1 MATIVIDPGHT
12 GGYNQGICYGYYEGN
27 AMLTLAKYLGDKL
40 TYMGADVRYT
50 RTTNTQN
57 PSLAERGGM
66 AVNADL
72 FISLHSDA
80 SDNAN
85 ARGVTSYYSVRLPD
99 TEPFATDIGTA
110 AANVMGNQFR
120 GSLSM
125 YSTTYPPQ
133 DYFGVLRAAVAAG
146 AKNAFLIE
154 HGFHTNQTDCLLLSD
169 DAVLRQIADAEAAV
183 IAQHLGLRLVT
194 ECLLNYTVQSGD
206 TLYEIARKFNITWQ
220 SIAAAN
226 NIASPYLI
234 SPGRQLAIPISSE
247 TAMSCRL
254 VYTVKPGDSLY
265 SIARKYGVTWEAIAA
280 ANNITSP
287 YTIAVGRQL
296 TVPLPAGSQTSC
308 QFIYTVQFGDSLYS
322 IAQKYGVAWEA
333 IASINEI
340 YQPFTIAPGQ
350 CLIIPLSRA

>member
-40 TYMGADVRYT
+40 TSMGADVKYT

-66 AVNADL
+66 AEDADL

-85 ARGVTSYYSVRLPD
+85 ARGVTSFFSVRLPE

-120 GSLSM
+120 GSLSV
-125 YSTTYPPQ
+125 YSTTFPTQ

-154 HGFHTNQTDCLLLSD
+154 HGFHTNELDCLLLSD

-183 IAQHLGLRLVT
+183 IAQHLGLVTGCRLS
-194 ECLLNYTVQSGD
+194 YIVQSGD
-206 TLYEIARKFNITWQ
+206 TLYGIARKFNVTWQ

-226 NIASPYLI
+226 NISSPYVI
-234 SPGRQLAIPISSE
+234 SPGQPLAIPISSE
-247 TAMSCRL
+247 TAMSCRF
-254 VYTVKPGDSLY
+254 VYTVKTGDSLY
-265 SIARKYGVTWEAIAA
+265 SIARKYGVTWQAIAV

-287 YTIAVGRQL
+287 YIITVGRQL
-296 TVPLPAGSQTSC
+296 IIPLPAGSETNC
-308 QFIYTVQFGDSLYS
+308 QFIYTVQSGDSLYS
-322 IAQKYGVAWEA
+322 IAQKYGVTWEA
-333 IASINEI
+333 IASTNEI
-340 YQPFTIAPGQ
+340 LYPFSIVPGQ
-350 CLIIPLSRA
+350 CLIIPLPKI

>member
-1 MATIVIDPGHT
+1 MTTIVIDPGHT

-27 AMLTLAKYLGDKL
+27 AMLTLAMYLGDRL
-40 TYMGADVRYT
+40 MSMGANVKYT
-50 RTTNTQN
+50 RTTNTEN

-66 AVNADL
+66 AENADL

-85 ARGVTSYYSVRLPD
+85 ARGVTSFFSVQLPN

-110 AANVMGNQFR
+110 VANVMGNQFR

-125 YSTTYPPQ
+125 YSTTFPTQ

-154 HGFHTNQTDCLLLSD
+154 HGFHTNELDCLLLSD

-183 IAQHLGLRLVT
+183 IAQHLGLVT
-194 ECLLNYTVQSGD
+194 ACLLSYTVQPGD

-226 NIASPYLI
+226 NITSPYVI
-234 SPGRQLAIPISSE
+234 SPGQQLAIPILSE
-247 TAMSCRL
+247 TTISCRF
-254 VYTVKPGDSLY
+254 VYTVKIGDSLY
-265 SIARKYGVTWEAIAA
+265 SIARKYGVTWEVIAA

-287 YTIAVGRQL
+287 YIITVGQQL
-296 TVPLPAGSQTSC
+296 TVPLPAGSKTNC
-308 QFIYTVQFGDSLYS
+308 QFIYTVQSGDSLYS
-322 IAQKYGVAWEA
+322 LAQKYGVTWEA
-333 IASINEI
+333 IASANEI
-340 YQPFTIAPGQ
+340 YHPFTIVPGQ
-350 CLIIPLSRA
+350 CLIIPLSRI